1 MSPAAHFDTPF
12 YPVLKWLIIA
22 VMITTAD
29 MAATTPA
36 PSTGGGA
43 AVVPGTAVPGTG
55 VSGSSRARCAAG
67 WCLVEAR
74 PSVLA
79 VSLLR
84 YLTGGVLAASE
95 FAHGHPLRT
104 LAGAPIWE
112 LAVFAVY
119 LFNGVMDTHEDR
131 VNGSG
136 RPIARGVLS
145 PRLARRVAAGAAA
158 AALMGSIALG
168 IPSMA
173 AIAAYLIVGYLYS
186 GPPCYLKRQP
196 IGSAV
201 AAASLGPL
209 MCYGGLTAYAGDSWT
224 LPGAGWLAVA
234 AWTWLWMGLVGAPAK
249 DLGDVIGD
257 AAARRR
263 TLPVMYGQS
272 RVRLVVSIS
281 AVSLAIAFVVVS
293 SRLSWWLAVPG
304 AVMLAG
310 AGAVALLSMKQPL
323 RSDRSHLRR
332 PYRAFMVTQFA
343 VYLAVIASTG
353 AIALLPGKLR

>member
-1 MSPAAHFDTPF
+1 MA
-12 YPVLKWLIIA
+12 
-22 VMITTAD
+22 TTAD

-36 PSTGGGA
+36 ARTGGGA
-43 AVVPGTAVPGTG
+43 AVVPSVGVSGTG
-55 VSGSSRARCAAG
+55 VSGFSRARCAAG

-84 YLTGGVLAASE
+84 YLTGGVLAAGE
-95 FAHGHPLRT
+95 FAHGHLVRT

-119 LFNGVMDTHEDR
+119 LFNGVMDIHEDQ

-136 RPIARGVLS
+136 RPIARGVLN

-158 AALMGSIALG
+158 AALIGGIALG

-173 AIAAYLIVGYLYS
+173 AIAAYLIVGCLYS

-209 MCYGGLTAYAGDSWT
+209 MCYGGLTAYTGDGWT
-224 LPGAGWLAVA
+224 WPGAGWLVVAV
-234 AWTWLWMGLVGAPAK
+234 WMWLWMGLVGAPAK
-249 DLGDVIGD
+249 DLGDVTGD
-257 AAARRR
+257 AAAGRR
-263 TLPVMYGQS
+263 TLPVIYGQS
-272 RVRLVVSIS
+272 RVRRVVSIS
-281 AVSLAIAFVVVS
+281 AVSLAIVFIVVS
-293 SRLSWWLAVPG
+293 GWLSWWLAVPG
-304 AVMLAG
+304 AVMLAS
-310 AGAVALLSMKQPL
+310 AGAVTILSMKQL
-323 RSDRSHLRR
+323 SRGDRSHLRG

-353 AIALLPGKLR
+353 ATTLLSGQLS